1 MQTIEG
7 SLEASRSFADN
18 YGVKVFESYGFTF
31 PYPFTQPVYPVLAVL
46 FYAFTV
52 AYFTPEDTPS
62 KPSSKSTKTATKSI
76 ELTPFKLFC
85 LIHNALLCIFSW
97 LVFVNVFPEIV
108 PQLSD
113 WESFTCAPM
122 SQNELYWSY
131 LFYMSKIWEF
141 IDTWIILYKGRKP
154 STLQVYHH
162 MGAVFACWL
171 QVIVGGKSFWVFV
184 CWNSFIHTVM
194 YAYYCA
200 TTLGYRFRLKFMI
213 TILQLTQFVVG
224 QSIGIYQ
231 YISYSHCYRSND
243 FWVWVLNSIYV
254 WPLVAFFL
262 HFYSQAYLPKKVKS
276 V

>member
-1 MQTIEG
+1 
-7 SLEASRSFADN
+7 
-18 YGVKVFESYGFTF
+18 
-31 PYPFTQPVYPVLAVL
+31 
-46 FYAFTV
+46 
-52 AYFTPEDTPS
+52 
-62 KPSSKSTKTATKSI
+62 
-76 ELTPFKLFC
+76 
-85 LIHNALLCIFSW
+85 
-97 LVFVNVFPEIV
+97 
-108 PQLSD
+108 
-113 WESFTCAPM
+113 
-122 SQNELYWSY
+122 
-131 LFYMSKIWEF
+131 
-141 IDTWIILYKGRKP
+141 
-154 STLQVYHH
+154 

-200 TTLGYRFRLKFMI
+200 TTLGYRFRFKFMI

-276 V
+276 VWFTLQETTCGHNGHIEQIYEEKLILMIQTDLCLLAVYLSFDVFVIGILRNHLWR